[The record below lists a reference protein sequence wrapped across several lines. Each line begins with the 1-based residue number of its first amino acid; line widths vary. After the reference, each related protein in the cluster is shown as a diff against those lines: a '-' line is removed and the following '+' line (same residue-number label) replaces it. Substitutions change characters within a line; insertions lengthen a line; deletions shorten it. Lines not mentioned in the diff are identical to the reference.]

1 MKKIV
6 FLILLGMILTACSKK
21 EAVKQAE
28 TLNEPVTE
36 FKLKSNWDI
45 TSEDLKKIN
54 VTEFEDFNTLYELVG
69 AERASGIRNIILRGH
84 KFNSF
89 KGIEKFKL
97 WLLDIKNTE
106 IRDFEGLFFNNDWI
120 DYSEPEYADRP
131 LMMITNVVIHS
142 FKGLADAT
150 NLREICFFN
159 CSFEQAED
167 VVLPAQIRTL
177 YFSNPNKVLGFFNV
191 VYKDLINLSLV
202 SADISDAD
210 LRNIVSKCPNLQY
223 LYLYDTELSD
233 YMQEEYRP
241 DYLKNITVADMPY

>member
-6 FLILLGMILTACSKK
+6 FFMLLGMILTACSKK

-28 TLNEPVTE
+28 TLNKPVTE

-45 TSEDLKKIN
+45 TSEDLDAIN

-69 AERASGIRNIILRGH
+69 AERAAGVRNIILKGH

-97 WLLDIKNTE
+97 WLLDIRDTE

-150 NLREICFFN
+150 NLRGLCVGN
-159 CSFEQAED
+159 CSFEQSKD
-167 VVLPAQIRTL
+167 IVLPSQLHTL
-177 YFSNPNKVLGFFNV
+177 YFFYCKNVLDFFNV
-191 VYKDLINLSLV
+191 VYEDLSNLSLV
-202 SADISDAD
+202 GAEISKAD

-223 LYLYDTELSD
+223 LYLAYTGLSD
-233 YMQEEYRP
+233 YVEEYRP